1 MLIGMSYE
9 QFWEDDPQLYWL
21 YETAYNYKKE
31 MEFKENNYLAWLQ
44 GQYNLMAFRQVMSDS
59 FSKNNRNIYPKVP
72 FGEKEREEELTSKQK
87 LEKFKQIAARFN
99 DDFRRKQI
107 K

>member
-31 MEFKENNYLAWLQ
+31 IEFKEKNYLSWLQ
-44 GQYNLMAFRQVMSDS
+44 GQYNLMAF
-59 FSKNNRNIYPKVP
+59 
-72 FGEKEREEELTSKQK
+72 
-87 LEKFKQIAARFN
+87 
-99 DDFRRKQI
+99 
-107 K
+107 